1 MIGTRMQTSSTIYV
15 LGHKNPDS
23 DAICAAVGYA
33 ALLQAQGSPN
43 AVAARQGD
51 LRAETAY
58 ILERFGVP
66 APELVTDVRP
76 RVADVM
82 TGPAICANEDSSL
95 YEVGQLLQ
103 QAGVRAVPIIDNLGT
118 LVGITGIED
127 FARYLISGLETDQL
141 DHVPLNLQNVLRAL
155 GGQLL
160 VAAPGRVLRDR
171 VMVGAMEI
179 DSMLERISP
188 DILLV
193 MGDRKDAQ
201 RAAIELGV
209 GALVI
214 TGDTPVSEDILEL
227 ARQHNVHVISVP
239 HHTYTTVRLIQ
250 LSTAVRHVMR
260 KEVVTCNP
268 DDLVEE
274 VRDTLQARRVR
285 ALVVVDD
292 NRQVVGLI
300 SRTNLLRQAR
310 KQVVLVDHNE
320 RSQSIAGIE
329 EADVVGV
336 IDHHRVADFQTRNP
350 PFMRMEPVGAT
361 STIVAKLYMEAGVPV
376 PQSIAGVLLSAI
388 LADTLLFRG
397 PTATPEDRRVA
408 TILADAAGLDMRELG
423 GKILT
428 LASRIADRSAEQIL
442 RADYKEFRIDGHK
455 FGIGIFETAD
465 GEEVLARREEV
476 LGAMKD
482 LQSQGYASVLFAVVD
497 ILREESTIL
506 VAGYEDIVAEAL
518 GAQPADEHAIRLA
531 GILSRK
537 KHIVPQLAGVA
548 SRITAA
554 QRRSSS

>member
-1 MIGTRMQTSSTIYV
+1 
-15 LGHKNPDS
+15 
-23 DAICAAVGYA
+23 
-33 ALLQAQGSPN
+33 
-43 AVAARQGD
+43 
-51 LRAETAY
+51 
-58 ILERFGVP
+58 
-66 APELVTDVRP
+66 
-76 RVADVM
+76 
-82 TGPAICANEDSSL
+82 
-95 YEVGQLLQ
+95 
-103 QAGVRAVPIIDNLGT
+103 
-118 LVGITGIED
+118 
-127 FARYLISGLETDQL
+127 
-141 DHVPLNLQNVLRAL
+141 
-155 GGQLL
+155 
-160 VAAPGRVLRDR
+160 
-171 VMVGAMEI
+171 MEI
-179 DSMLERISP
+179 DSMLKRISP

-227 ARQHNVHVISVP
+227 ARRHNVNVISVP

-260 KEVVTCNP
+260 KEVVTCSP

-274 VRDTLQARRVR
+274 VRETLQAGRVR

-292 NRQVVGLI
+292 DRRVVGLI
-300 SRTNLLRQAR
+300 SRTNLLRQVR

-361 STIVAKLYMEAGVPV
+361 STIVAKLFMEAGIPV
-376 PQSIAGVLLSAI
+376 PESIAGVLLSGI
-388 LADTLLFRG
+388 VADTLLFRG

-408 TILADAAGLDMRELG
+408 SMLAEGAGLNMLNMRELG
-423 GKILT
+423 GKILS
-428 LASRIADRSAEQIL
+428 LASRIADRSAEEIL
-442 RADYKEFRIDGHK
+442 KADYKEFRIDGHR

-465 GEEVLARREEV
+465 GEEVLARGEEI
-476 LGAMKD
+476 LGAMKQ

-506 VAGYEDIVAEAL
+506 VVGYENIVAEAL
-518 GAQPADEHAIRLA
+518 GAQLEDDHALRLA

-537 KHIVPQLAGVA
+537 KHIVPQLAGAA

>member
-1 MIGTRMQTSSTIYV
+1 MQTSSTIFV

-33 ALLQAQGSPN
+33 ALLQAQGNPN

-51 LRAETAY
+51 LRAEAAY
-58 ILERFGVP
+58 ILERFAVP

-82 TGPAICANEDSSL
+82 TSPAICAHEDSPL

-103 QAGVRAVPIIDNLGT
+103 QEGVRAVPIIDNLGK

-127 FARYLISGLETDQL
+127 FARNFISGLETDRL
-141 DHVPLNLQNVLRAL
+141 DHVPLDLDNVLRVL
-155 GGQLL
+155 GGRSL

-179 DSMLERISP
+179 DSMLKRISP

-214 TGDTPVSEDILEL
+214 TGDTSVSEDILEL
-227 ARQHNVHVISVP
+227 AREHNANVISVP

-260 KEVVTCNP
+260 KEVVTCSP

-274 VRDTLQARRVR
+274 VRETLQAGRVR
-285 ALVVVDD
+285 ALVVDGD
-292 NRQVVGLI
+292 RRGVGLI
-300 SRTNLLRQAR
+300 SRTNLLRQVR

-361 STIVAKLYMEAGVPV
+361 STIVAKLFMEAGIPV
-376 PQSIAGVLLSAI
+376 PESIAGVLLSGI

-408 TILADAAGLDMRELG
+408 TMLAEGAGLDMRELG
-423 GKILT
+423 GKILS
-428 LASRIADRSAEQIL
+428 LASRIADRSAEEIL
-442 RADYKEFRIDGHK
+442 KADYKEFRIDGHR
-455 FGIGIFETAD
+455 FGIGVFETAD
-465 GEEVLARREEV
+465 GEEVRARREEV
-476 LGAMKD
+476 LQAMKQ

-506 VAGYEDIVAEAL
+506 VVGYENILAEAL
-518 GAQPADEHAIRLA
+518 GAQLEDDHTIRLA
-531 GILSRK
+531 GIVSRK
-537 KHIVPQLAGVA
+537 KHIVPQLAGAA